1 MMTATKWTPDIE
13 EETSKELSMHLLP
26 LSIVGVLAP
35 NSFDGIDVLDVCLN
49 ARVIDVEETLKLL
62 D

>member
-1 MMTATKWTPDIE
+1 
-13 EETSKELSMHLLP
+13 MHLLP

-35 NSFDGIDVLDVCLN
+35 NSLDGIDVLDVCLN